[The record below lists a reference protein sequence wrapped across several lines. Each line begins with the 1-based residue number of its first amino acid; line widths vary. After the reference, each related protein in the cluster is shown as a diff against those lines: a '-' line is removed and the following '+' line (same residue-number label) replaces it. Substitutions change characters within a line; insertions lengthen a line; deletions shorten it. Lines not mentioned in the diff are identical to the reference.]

1 MTIGIVAV
9 SRNGV
14 IGASGT
20 IPWCCKEDM
29 RFFRK
34 MTMGFPCIM
43 GRTTYESLPCS
54 LAGRL
59 NVVVSHRST
68 MSSAPNVVWV
78 KSLHEALEKFPH
90 GFVIGGASVYEQAMP
105 YLSGIYVSTVQREVT
120 GDTFFVPPSKPYRVV
135 TESPQVTIKYY
146 DLT

>member
-14 IGASGT
+14 IGSHGT
-20 IPWCCKEDM
+20 IPWYCKEDM
-29 RFFRK
+29 RFFHK

-43 GRTTYESLPCS
+43 GRATYESLPRP

-59 NVVVSHRST
+59 NVVVSHRDM
-68 MSSAPNVVWV
+68 MSSTHDVVWV
-78 KSLHEALEKFPH
+78 KSLTDALEKFPH
-90 GFVIGGASVYEQAMP
+90 SFVIGGSSIYRQAMP
-105 YLSGIYVSTVQREVT
+105 YLSGMYVSIIQQDVT
-120 GDTFFVPPSKPYRVV
+120 GDTFFTIPTSPYHVV
-135 TESPQVTIKYY
+135 MESPQLIVKYY

>member
-14 IGASGT
+14 IGSHGT

-43 GRTTYESLPCS
+43 GRTTYESLPRP

-59 NVVVSHRST
+59 NVVVSHRDMLLST
-68 MSSAPNVVWV
+68 PDVVWV
-78 KSLHEALEKFPH
+78 KSLTEALEKFPH
-90 GFVIGGASVYEQAMP
+90 SFVIGGASIYRQAMP
-105 YLSGIYVSTVQREVT
+105 YLSGMYVSTIQQDVT
-120 GDTFFVPPSKPYRVV
+120 GDTFFTFPTSPYRVV
-135 TESPQVTIKYY
+135 LESPQLTVKYY